1 MGNESRS
8 VQTTFTTFTTCST
21 QGSEPSPTNFKMA
34 DEDEQAA
41 VVVDNGTG
49 QMKAGF
55 SGDDA
60 PKCVFPSVVGRPRHE
75 GVMVG
80 MGKDALVGDEAQ
92 CKRGIMT
99 MKYPIDHGVV
109 TNWDDMEKVWNHA
122 FYEELRITPEDSAMM
137 MTEAPL
143 NPESQQREDDTDH
156 VRDLPDPSCVRCR
169 PSRLVLVRLRTY
181 DRLRHGLR

>member
-1 MGNESRS
+1 
-8 VQTTFTTFTTCST
+8 
-21 QGSEPSPTNFKMA
+21 MA

-143 NPESQQREDDTDH
+143 NPKANREKMTQ
-156 VRDLPDPSCVRCR
+156 
-169 PSRLVLVRLRTY
+169 VRLSYGTFKFRGVAIPLGKY
-181 DRLRHGLR
+181 FFLKSFLNVIYMSFL

>member
-1 MGNESRS
+1 MGTDKNIKLHIVTDIKHLSKK
-8 VQTTFTTFTTCST
+8 TK
-21 QGSEPSPTNFKMA
+21 FKMA
-34 DEDEQAA
+34 DDDEQAA

-143 NPESQQREDDTDH
+143 NPKANREKMTQVMDSGDGVSHT
-156 VRDLPDPSCVRCR
+156 V
-169 PSRLVLVRLRTY
+169 
-181 DRLRHGLR
+181 